1 MIILSISPVV
11 IDSQTPSIPS
21 RFGNISTGS
30 KYQYA
35 STLAHVSAIFTP
47 SSAAL
52 QIPLQALHRSEYSLS
67 SLHC

>member
-35 STLAHVSAIFTP
+35 STLTHVSAIYSTFGSPANPTA
-47 SSAAL
+47 SS
-52 QIPLQALHRSEYSLS
+52 S
-67 SLHC
+67 SVGI